1 VPMPILR
8 SRGRRAYY
16 RLRAVTAA
24 DISRTSWRKSSFS
37 AMNGNCVEVGRL
49 KSDRIGVRDTKDHG
63 RGPVLIFTDADWGL
77 FIAEVRSGQLDD
89 S

>member
-1 VPMPILR
+1 
-8 SRGRRAYY
+8 
-16 RLRAVTAA
+16 
-24 DISRTSWRKSSFS
+24 
-37 AMNGNCVEVGRL
+37 MNGNCVEVGRL